1 MIYAVNNPQQNL
13 NVAIKKLDHGEDLPL
28 PSYSTPNSAGLDL
41 LAAIDSPITIKPG
54 ERKLIPAG
62 IAIAL
67 PEGYEAQLRP
77 RSGLA
82 VKNGITVLNA
92 PGTID
97 SDYRGEIMGIMINLG
112 QEPFVF
118 TRGMRFAQLVIT
130 RHSSATWVKVDDLEE
145 STRGEGRF
153 GSTGL

>member
-1 MIYAVNNPQQNL
+1 VHIIQNTQQHL
-13 NVAIKKLDHGEDLPL
+13 SISIKKLDHGQDLPL
-28 PSYSTPNSAGLDL
+28 PTYGTSESAGMDL
-41 LAAIDSPITIKPG
+41 LAAVEEPLTIHPG
-54 ERKLIPAG
+54 ERKLVPAG
-62 IAIAL
+62 ISIAL
-67 PEGYEAQLRP
+67 PKGYEAQVRP

-82 VKNGITVLNA
+82 FKNGITVLNA

-118 TRGMRFAQLVIT
+118 TRGMRFAQLIIAP
-130 RHSSATWVKVDDLEE
+130 HSTATWSQVEDLEE
-145 STRGEGRF
+145 SDRGEGRF